1 MMATLIFPQ
10 DSADAKRLAR
20 AVSNGELKRIR
31 QGIYTDAEW
40 GEIPQLLTKKW
51 YEVVTYLYPEAIVSH
66 ATAALLKPQ
75 NKVVHITAG
84 VKIRKKVPISD
95 SLIIEVHP
103 GDVTQL
109 TQPFMPTLFRSAPA
123 RYLLE
128 NLQIAHSDVAAP
140 RALGREWVEAE
151 LCELL
156 ERHGEEELNRIRDL
170 ARQYSDSANLT
181 RAFGQLDNMIGA
193 LLSTRPIETL
203 ATPIAIAAAKKAPF
217 DQHRIALFETF
228 VDYLSQCTLPTRDY
242 SYNKANWRNLSFY
255 ESYFSN
261 YIEGTEFEID
271 EAEQIVF
278 EKKEVENRHQ
288 DSHDVLSV
296 FDVVHDYTE
305 MSAVPDSAE
314 ELMQLL
320 KQRHALIMH
329 ARPDKRPG
337 ELKEKA
343 NKAGD
348 TIFVLPGNV
357 EGTLTHAFPL
367 YQQLPDGISKAML
380 MQFMVAECHPFDDGN
395 GRLARIMMNAELVS
409 AEQHKIIVPT
419 VHRDSYL
426 NGLRQATR
434 SGRFRTLTKVFTDLQ
449 AYTATIPWEEYGE
462 ARATLESDYA
472 DKLPDEGV
480 AVFNKQI
487 SKFKIALPAG

>member
-1 MMATLIFPQ
+1 MPTLIFPQ
-10 DSADAKRLAR
+10 NSTDAKRLAK
-20 AVSNGELKRIR
+20 AVSKGELKRIR
-31 QGIYTDAEW
+31 KGIYTDADW
-40 GEIPQLLTKKW
+40 GEIPQLLTDKW
-51 YEVVTYLYPEAIVSH
+51 YEVVTYLYPDAIASH
-66 ATAALLKPQ
+66 ATAALLRPQ

-84 VKIRKKVPISD
+84 VKIRKKVSISD
-95 SLIIEVHP
+95 ALIIEVHP
-103 GDVTQL
+103 GDVTAL
-109 TQPFMPTLFRSAPA
+109 TQPFMPTLFRSAPS

-128 NLQIAHSDVAAP
+128 NLQIAHSDVDAP
-140 RALGREWVEAE
+140 RALGRKWVEAE
-151 LCELL
+151 LCKIL
-156 ERHGEEELNRIRDL
+156 ERNGEAELNHIRDE
-170 ARQYSDSANLT
+170 AREYSSSANLSNE
-181 RAFGQLDNMIGA
+181 FNLLDNIIGA
-193 LLSTRPIETL
+193 LLSTRPVETL
-203 ATPIAIAAAKKAPF
+203 ATPVAIAIAKQKPF
-217 DQHRIALFETF
+217 DQNRIILFEAF
-228 VDYLSQCTLPTRDY
+228 AAYLNQCELPTKGY
-242 SYNKANWRNLSFY
+242 IYNNASWRNLSFY

-271 EAEQIVF
+271 EAEKIVF
-278 EKKEVENRHQ
+278 EKREIQNRHQ

-305 MSAVPDSAE
+305 MSTVPDTAE
-314 ELMQLL
+314 ELMLLL

-337 ELKEKA
+337 ELKEKT

-348 TIFVLPGNV
+348 TLFVLPENV
-357 EGTLTHAFPL
+357 EGTLTQAFPL
-367 YQQLPDGISKAML
+367 YQQLAPGISRAMF
-380 MQFMVAECHPFDDGN
+380 MQFLIAECHPFDDGN

-409 AEQHKIIVPT
+409 AEQYKIILPT

-434 SGRFRTLTKVFTDLQ
+434 SGRFRTITKVFADLQ
-449 AYTATIPWEEYGE
+449 AYTATIPWEDYGE
-462 ARATLESDYA
+462 ARATLESHYA

>member
-1 MMATLIFPQ
+1 MPKLIFPQ

-20 AVSNGELKRIR
+20 AVSKGELKRIR
-31 QGIYTDAEW
+31 QGIYTDAKWSEV
-40 GEIPQLLTKKW
+40 PQLLTNKW
-51 YEVVTYLYPEAIVSH
+51 HEVITYLYPKAIVSH
-66 ATAALLKPQ
+66 ATATLLKPQ

-84 VKIRKKVPISD
+84 VKIRKKVAIGD

-103 GDVTQL
+103 GDVAQL
-109 TQPFMPTLFRSAPA
+109 TQPFMPRLFRSAPA

-128 NLQIAHSDVAAP
+128 NLQITHSDAAAP
-140 RALGREWVEAE
+140 KALGREWVEAE
-151 LCELL
+151 LCKILG
-156 ERHGEEELNRIRDL
+156 RHGEDELNRIRDQ
-170 ARQYSDSANLT
+170 ARQYRGSANLT
-181 RAFGQLDNMIGA
+181 KAFNQLDNMIGA
-193 LLSTRPIETL
+193 LLSTGPAETL
-203 ATPIAIAAAKKAPF
+203 ATAVAIATAKKTPF
-217 DQHRIALFETF
+217 DKHRIALFEAF
-228 VDYLSQCTLPTRDY
+228 VDYLKHCHLPTRNY
-242 SYNKANWRNLSFY
+242 TYNKASWRNMAFY

-261 YIEGTEFEID
+261 HIEGTEFEID
-271 EAEQIVF
+271 EAEQIIF
-278 EKKEVENRHQ
+278 EKREVKNRHQ

-305 MSAVPDSAE
+305 MSTVPDSAE
-314 ELMQLL
+314 ELIQLL

-337 ELKEKA
+337 ELKEKT

-348 TIFVLPGNV
+348 TLFVLPEKV
-357 EGTLTHAFPL
+357 EGTLTQAFPL
-367 YQQLPDGISKAML
+367 YQQLPPGISKALL
-380 MQFMVAECHPFDDGN
+380 MQFLIAECHPFDDGN

-409 AEQHKIIVPT
+409 VEQHKIIVPT

-449 AYTATIPWEEYGE
+449 AYTSTIPWEEYGE
-462 ARATLESDYA
+462 ARATLESHYA

-480 AVFNKQI
+480 AVFNRQI

>member
-1 MMATLIFPQ
+1 MPTLVFPR
-10 DSADAKRLAR
+10 DNADAKRLAN
-20 AVSNGELKRIR
+20 AVSKGELKRIR

-40 GEIPQLLTKKW
+40 GEIPPLLSNKW
-51 YEVVTYLYPEAIVSH
+51 YEVVTHLYPNAIVSH
-66 ATAALLKPQ
+66 ATAALLRPQ
-75 NKVVHITAG
+75 NNVVHITAG
-84 VKIRKKVPISD
+84 IKIRKKITISD
-95 SLIIEVHP
+95 ALIIEVHP
-103 GDVTQL
+103 GDTTQL

-151 LCELL
+151 LCKIL
-156 ERHGEEELNRIRDL
+156 ERSGEAEINRIRDD
-170 ARQYSDSANLT
+170 ARQYSVTANLT
-181 RAFGQLDNMIGA
+181 KEFDQLDNLVGA
-193 LLSTRPIETL
+193 LLSTRSVDAL
-203 ATPIAIAAAKKAPF
+203 ATPAAIAMAKKGPF
-217 DQHRIALFETF
+217 DQHRITLFEALAS
-228 VDYLSQCTLPTRDY
+228 YLNQCDLTPRDY
-242 SYNKANWRNLSFY
+242 SYNKSGWRNLAFY

-278 EKKEVENRHQ
+278 EKIEIQNRHQ
-288 DSHDVLSV
+288 DSHGVLSV

-305 MSAVPDSAE
+305 MSTIPDSAE
-314 ELMQLL
+314 ELLQLL
-320 KQRHALIMH
+320 LQRHALIMH

-337 ELKEKA
+337 ELKQKP

-348 TIFVLPGNV
+348 TLFVLAENV
-357 EGTLTHAFPL
+357 EGTLAQAFSL
-367 YQQLPDGISKAML
+367 YQQLPPGIGRAIF
-380 MQFMVAECHPFDDGN
+380 MQFMIAECHPFDDGN

-409 AEQHKIIVPT
+409 TEQHKIIVPT

-434 SGRFRTLTKVFTDLQ
+434 SGRFRAITKVLADLQ
-449 AYTATIPWEEYGE
+449 AYTGSISWEDYGE
-462 ARATLESDYA
+462 ARTTLESHYA
-472 DKLPDEGV
+472 DRLPDEGV

>member
-1 MMATLIFPQ
+1 MPSLIFPK
-10 DSADAKRLAR
+10 DNADAKRLSKL
-20 AVSNGELKRIR
+20 VSKGELKRIR
-31 QGIYTDAEW
+31 QGIYTDADW
-40 GEIPQLLTKKW
+40 GEIPQLFKSKW
-51 YEVVTYLYPEAIVSH
+51 YEVVNYLYPDAIASH
-66 ATAALLKPQ
+66 ATAVLLSPQ
-75 NKVVHITAG
+75 NKVVHITAD

-95 SLIIEVHP
+95 ALIIEVHP

-109 TQPFMPTLFRSAPA
+109 TQPFLPTLSRSAPA

-128 NLQIAHSDVAAP
+128 NLQIAHSDVDAP
-140 RALGREWVEAE
+140 RALGRKWVELE
-151 LCELL
+151 LCKIL
-156 ERHGEEELNRIRDL
+156 ERNGEIELNQIRDD
-170 ARQYSDSANLT
+170 ARQYSNSVNLSKE
-181 RAFGQLDNMIGA
+181 FKQLDNIVGA
-193 LLSTRPIETL
+193 LLSTRSTNVL
-203 ATPIAIAAAKKAPF
+203 STSGAIALAKQEPF
-217 DQHRIALFETF
+217 DQNRIALFEAF
-228 VDYLSQCTLPTRDY
+228 AGYLSQCELPTRGY
-242 SYNKANWRNLSFY
+242 TYNKAAWRNLAFY

-261 YIEGTEFEID
+261 YIEGTEFEIE

-278 EKKEVENRHQ
+278 ERREVQNRHQ

-305 MSAVPDSAE
+305 MTMVPDSAE

-320 KQRHALIMH
+320 RSRHALIMQ

-337 ELKEKA
+337 ELKKKA

-348 TIFVLPGNV
+348 TVFVLPENV
-357 EGTLTHAFPL
+357 SGTLTQAFPL
-367 YQQLPDGISKAML
+367 YQQLLPGIFRAMF

-434 SGRFRTLTKVFTDLQ
+434 SGRFRTITKVFADLQ
-449 AYTATIPWEEYGE
+449 AYTSTIPWDEYGE
-462 ARATLESDYA
+462 ARSTLESHYA

-487 SKFKIALPAG
+487 SKFKNLLPPG